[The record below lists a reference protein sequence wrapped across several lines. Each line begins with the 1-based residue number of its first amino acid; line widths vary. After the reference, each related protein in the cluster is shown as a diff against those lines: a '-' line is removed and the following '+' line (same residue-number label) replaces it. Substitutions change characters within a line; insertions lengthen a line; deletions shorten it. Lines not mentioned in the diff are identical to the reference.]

1 MKDFSDYFSDNSEDG
16 GRMVKPRSRK
26 KKSNIGGLLMEYG
39 GLLSGSKSVK
49 KRSGSKSVKRSGS
62 KSILGGKAKS
72 TRKPSKYNMFVKKM
86 MPKIVK
92 SYPNML
98 QKDRM
103 RIVADLWADSK
114 LRNL

>member
-49 KRSGSKSVKRSGS
+49 KRSGSKSVKE
-62 KSILGGKAKS
+62 
-72 TRKPSKYNMFVKKM
+72 V
-86 MPKIVK
+86 
-92 SYPNML
+92 
-98 QKDRM
+98 
-103 RIVADLWADSK
+103 DL
-114 LRNL
+114 NL